1 MFVKFREDCDGVE
14 SDKEEE
20 QIGNGRWKAPVIPH
34 FRKYEQIRPRMWPV
48 VCIFDESQTLL
59 RVASLASL

>member
-1 MFVKFREDCDGVE
+1 MFVKFREDGDGVE

-20 QIGNGRWKAPVIPH
+20 QIGNGRWKAPVIPR
-34 FRKYEQIRPRMWPV
+34 FRKYEQTRPRMWPV